1 MAPWC
6 NRVGNALGAGDA
18 EFALLCAMVA
28 LAFIPAVWAVNCVLY
43 LEPHVQPL
51 LISAFI
57 SDSDETLAH
66 QLKLCMYVMVVLN
79 LPDGVQMISGG
90 IMQVMLKSVLSVMLM
105 CQPCR

>member
-1 MAPWC
+1 
-6 NRVGNALGAGDA
+6 
-18 EFALLCAMVA
+18 MVA